1 MGRCYI
7 KILRFHHIR
16 HRDQHGPGQDQS
28 NYQLSAANKC
38 QVAPKLLR
46 SCQLLPPVCPTT
58 RNHHP
63 TITPLIEEGHTILLV
78 QGLHRKF
85 STNQEN
91 YSRGRPISIP
101 RFQQGISPTNGRIK
115 YRNWCCFTTAGSL

>member
-1 MGRCYI
+1 MGTTHPHSAGGSTQDTKIQPTTPMEEVPMGRYYI

-16 HRDQHGPGQDQS
+16 HRNQHGPGQDQS

-58 RNHHP
+58 RNHYA
-63 TITPLIEEGHTILLV
+63 
-78 QGLHRKF
+78 
-85 STNQEN
+85 S
-91 YSRGRPISIP
+91 Y
-101 RFQQGISPTNGRIK
+101 
-115 YRNWCCFTTAGSL
+115 